1 MNLLNTEFGR
11 FLWRVFIIVIFL
23 GIMLLII
30 KSAMAS
36 WKRTE
41 KVLSMLDEVIEGL
54 VVLVIFCVIMAN
66 DASTVI
72 GWVTTP
78 LMWLINL
85 IKTFFREVLGIPL

>member
-23 GIMLLII
+23 GIMFLII

-41 KVLSMLDEVIEGL
+41 KVLSMMDEVIEGL

-78 LMWLINL
+78 LMWISIHLY
-85 IKTFFREVLGIPL
+85 TC

>member
-1 MNLLNTEFGR
+1 
-11 FLWRVFIIVIFL
+11 
-23 GIMLLII
+23 
-30 KSAMAS
+30 MAS

-41 KVLSMLDEVIEGL
+41 KVLSMMDEVIEGL

-78 LMWLINL
+78 LMWIINL

>member
-11 FLWRVFIIVIFL
+11 FLWRVFIIIIFL
-23 GIMLLII
+23 GIMFLII

-36 WKRTE
+36 WKRTG
-41 KVLSMLDEVIEGL
+41 KALSMLDEVIEGF

-66 DASTVI
+66 DASIVI
-72 GWVTTP
+72 GWVTTT

>member
-11 FLWRVFIIVIFL
+11 FLWRVFIIIIFL
-23 GIMLLII
+23 GIMFLII

-36 WKRTE
+36 WKRTG
-41 KVLSMLDEVIEGL
+41 KALSMLDEVI
-54 VVLVIFCVIMAN
+54 LVIFCVIMAN

-78 LMWLINL
+78 LMWIINL

>member
-23 GIMLLII
+23 GIMFLII

-54 VVLVIFCVIMAN
+54 VVLVIFCVIMAKFQY
-66 DASTVI
+66 I
-72 GWVTTP
+72 
-78 LMWLINL
+78 LCCY
-85 IKTFFREVLGIPL
+85 